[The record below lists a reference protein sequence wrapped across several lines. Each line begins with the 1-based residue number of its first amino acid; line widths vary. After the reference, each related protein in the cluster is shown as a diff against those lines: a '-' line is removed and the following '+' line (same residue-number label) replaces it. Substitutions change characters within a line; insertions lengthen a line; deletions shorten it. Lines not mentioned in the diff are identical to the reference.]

1 MNLMIDKKSMKNW
14 LGHLASC
21 SRIINFGR
29 TGTMLI
35 LCTAHIILNLLN
47 QTDYACIFQYT
58 VLSVEWKKKYFLY
71 FRMRWD
77 V

>member
-1 MNLMIDKKSMKNW
+1 MNLMIDKKSMENW

-35 LCTAHIILNLLN
+35 LYTAHIILNLLN
-47 QTDYACIFQYT
+47 QTDYACIF
-58 VLSVEWKKKYFLY
+58 
-71 FRMRWD
+71 
-77 V
+77 